1 MIEISTIVTL
11 FAGIMAGML
20 VGLFPA
26 MPIALG
32 MMLIFPFADMMSVF
46 EIFVYWAA
54 VIIGSQYFGSVAAI
68 TTGVPGETSSLIYIN
83 AIKPLGISDRL
94 KLILYTARGSLVA
107 SVAASIVCVAVFLI
121 GSYDFMFWFNK
132 IWVKAVIFALALG
145 FFIYL
150 STNRLAAAILIG
162 IGLLLGPKNNYAL
175 PDSWFALQMI
185 FQNTTFFSMALG
197 LLIVPELFKKYNEDH
212 WRSKNDTNEVGNM
225 PWSSAVKGGIIGSF
239 VGLIPGPSATLSSNI
254 AYQSER
260 DLSRRV
266 TAAESANNS
275 AMITSMLPLLIVG
288 IPITIGEVIVLQ
300 ILQTKLV
307 DWPDFSDVDGIGR
320 MLIQIQLI
328 CAGLAVVYY
337 FLSTR
342 LIDFYGRMLHL
353 LQSRFRVILS
363 ILIAV
368 LAFVDFYY
376 SELGIVKYV
385 LLFLFF
391 SSIGLWL
398 DRKNIDPI
406 PMLFA
411 FILGDKVIWTAMQV
425 MAQF

>member
-1 MIEISTIVTL
+1 LLELSTILTL
-11 FAGIMAGML
+11 FAGIAAGML

-32 MMLIFPFADMMSVF
+32 MMLIFPFAEIMSVF
-46 EIFVYWAA
+46 EIFIYWAA

-68 TTGVPGETSSLIYIN
+68 TTGMPGETSSLVYLN
-83 AIKPLGISDRL
+83 AIKPLGITDRL
-94 KLILYTARGSLVA
+94 KMILYTARGSLTA
-107 SVAASIVCVAVFLI
+107 SVAASVVCMAVFLI

-132 IWVKAVIFALALG
+132 IWVKAVVFSLALG

-150 STNRLAAAILIG
+150 SSNRWAAAILVCIG
-162 IGLLLGPKNNYAL
+162 VLLGPKNNYAL
-175 PDSWFALQMI
+175 PDTWFALQLV

-212 WRSKNDTNEVGNM
+212 WRNKNNTNQVGDM
-225 PWSSAVKGGIIGSF
+225 PWGSAVRGGIIGSF
-239 VGLIPGPSATLSSNI
+239 IGLIPGPSATLSSNL

-260 DLSRRV
+260 DLARKV

-307 DWPDFSDVDGIGR
+307 DWPDLSDVGAIGS

-328 CAGLAVVYY
+328 CVALAVVFY

-342 LIDFYGRMLHL
+342 LIDFYGRA
-353 LQSRFRVILS
+353 LQVLQTRFRVILAV
-363 ILIAV
+363 LIAT
-368 LAFVDFYY
+368 LGFVDFYY
-376 SELGIVKYV
+376 SELGIIKYT

-391 SSIGLWL
+391 SFIGLWL
-398 DRKNIDPI
+398 DRKGIDPI

-411 FILGDKVIWTAMQV
+411 FILGDKVIWTAIQV
-425 MAQF
+425 LAQL

>member
-1 MIEISTIVTL
+1 MIELSTIVVL

-32 MMLIFPFADMMSVF
+32 MMLIFPFADIMSVF

-94 KLILYTARGSLVA
+94 KLILYTARGSLAA
-107 SVAASIVCVAVFLI
+107 SVAASVVCVAVFLI

-132 IWVKAVIFALALG
+132 IWVKAVIFSLALG

-150 STNRLAAAILIG
+150 SSNRIAAAILVAIG
-162 IGLLLGPKNNYAL
+162 IILGPKNNYAL
-175 PDSWFALQMI
+175 PDAWFAVQLI

-197 LLIVPELFKKYNEDH
+197 LLIVPELFKKYDADH
-212 WRSKNDTNEVGNM
+212 WRRSNDTNQIGDM
-225 PWSSAVKGGIIGSF
+225 PWGSAVKGGIIGSF
-239 VGLIPGPSATLSSNI
+239 IGLIPGPSATLSSNI

-260 DLSRRV
+260 DLGRRV

-307 DWPDFSDVDGIGR
+307 DWPDLSDIEGIGR

-328 CAGLAVVYY
+328 CVGLAAAYY

-342 LIDFYGRMLHL
+342 LIDVYGRALQV
-353 LQSRFRVILS
+353 LQSRFRLILAV
-363 ILIAV
+363 LIAA
-368 LAFVDFYY
+368 LGFIDFYY
-376 SELGIVKYV
+376 SELGIIKYIA
-385 LLFLFF
+385 LFLFF
-391 SSIGLWL
+391 SLIGLWL
-398 DRKNIDPI
+398 DRKHIDPI

-411 FILGDKVIWTAMQV
+411 FILGDKVIWTAIQV
-425 MAQF
+425 IAQL

>member
-1 MIEISTIVTL
+1 MIELSTIITL
-11 FAGIMAGML
+11 FAGIAAGML

-32 MMLIFPFADMMSVF
+32 MMLIFPFAEIMSVF

-68 TTGVPGETSSLIYIN
+68 TTGVPGETSSLIYLN

-94 KLILYTARGSLVA
+94 KLILYTARGSLTA
-107 SVAASIVCVAVFLI
+107 SVAASVVCVAVFLI

-132 IWVKAVIFALALG
+132 IWVKAVIFSLALG

-150 STNRLAAAILIG
+150 SNNRIAAAVLVAIG
-162 IGLLLGPKNNYAL
+162 IMLGPKNNYAL
-175 PDSWFALQMI
+175 PDTWFAVQLI

-197 LLIVPELFKKYNEDH
+197 LLIVPELFKRYDAEH
-212 WRSKNDTNEVGNM
+212 WRRSNDTNQIGDM

-260 DLSRRV
+260 DLGRRV

-307 DWPDFSDVDGIGR
+307 DWPNLSDVEGIGR

-328 CAGLAVVYY
+328 CVALAMVFY

-342 LIDFYGRMLHL
+342 LIDFYGRALQV
-353 LQSRFRVILS
+353 LQSRFRLILAV
-363 ILIAV
+363 LIAA
-368 LAFVDFYY
+368 LGFIDFYY
-376 SELGIVKYV
+376 SELGIIKYIA
-385 LLFLFF
+385 LFLFF
-391 SSIGLWL
+391 SLIGLWL
-398 DRKNIDPI
+398 DRKGIDPI

-411 FILGDKVIWTAMQV
+411 FILGDKVIWTAIQV
-425 MAQF
+425 IAQL

>member
-1 MIEISTIVTL
+1 
-11 FAGIMAGML
+11 ML

-32 MMLIFPFADMMSVF
+32 MLLIFPFADMMSVF

-68 TTGVPGETSSLIYIN
+68 TTGIPGETSSLIYIN
-83 AIKPLGISDRL
+83 AIKHLGIADRL
-94 KLILYTARGSLVA
+94 KLILYTARGSLTA
-107 SVAASIVCVAVFLI
+107 SVAASMVCVAMFLI

-132 IWVKAVIFALALG
+132 IWVKAIIFSLALG

-150 STNRLAAAILIG
+150 SPNRWAAAILVAIG
-162 IGLLLGPKNNYAL
+162 IMLGPKNNYAL
-175 PDSWFALQMI
+175 PDAWFAFQLM

-197 LLIVPELFKKYNEDH
+197 LLIVPELFKRYDADH
-212 WRSKNDTNEVGNM
+212 WRSKNNTSEVGDM
-225 PWSSAVKGGIIGSF
+225 PWSSAVKGGIIGSV
-239 VGLIPGPSATLSSNI
+239 VGLIPGPSATLSSNL
-254 AYQSER
+254 AYQSE
-260 DLSRRV
+260 SRLDRRI

-288 IPITIGEVIVLQ
+288 IPITISEVIVLQ

-307 DWPDFSDVDGIGR
+307 DWPDFSDMEGIGR

-328 CAGLAVVYY
+328 CVALSVVYY
-337 FLSTR
+337 FLSTS
-342 LIDFYGRMLHL
+342 LIEFYGRAVQA
-353 LQSRFRVILS
+353 LQTRFRVIL
-363 ILIAV
+363 AV
-368 LAFVDFYY
+368 LIVALGFIDFYY
-376 SELGIVKYV
+376 SELGIIKYI

-391 SSIGLWL
+391 SLIGLWL
-398 DRKNIDPI
+398 DRKRIDAI

-411 FILGDKVIWTAMQV
+411 FILGDKVIWTAIQV
-425 MAQF
+425 IAQF